1 MGKRGP
7 VASNSRKADPEAAPE
22 KRARSAYLSP
32 TGRGLNPA
40 ERAEWNRRVRAK
52 EPGFYREDDAGL
64 LVQLCQAVVDR
75 DQLRL
80 QKIEAQ
86 AAKKTDLALQLQS
99 QWRRQAQL
107 ISGLSR
113 QLKIGASARE
123 THRTAAKAS
132 KAGLPEAASPRAH
145 LMFGGAKEEGP
156 ADRLN

>member
-7 VASNSRKADPEAAPE
+7 KSASSQEEILKVAPKKQATST
-22 KRARSAYLSP
+22 YLSP
-32 TGRGLNPA
+32 VGRGLNPA

-64 LVQLCQAVVDR
+64 LVQLCQAVADR

-80 QKIEAQ
+80 QKNEAQ
-86 AAKKTDLALQLQS
+86 EAKKTDLALQLQS

-132 KAGLPEAASPRAH
+132 RAGLPEAASPRAH
-145 LMFGGAKEEGP
+145 LMFGGSKEEGP